1 MWRLVAIFTVAA
13 TVLGLCGCAEPV
25 VFSEVLQQSVGQ
37 KIYTKYNIWY
47 TDPSDISC
55 LNIQHGSYIP
65 VGTEIEPVNT
75 NWYLNRITFKTAGD
89 GREYTI
95 KFDSGYRL
103 CTMRDFIAYT
113 FTTTPL
119 DELLKDQPDAVKER
133 IRRGEV
139 VPGMNEK
146 AVLLTYGPPPACRTY
161 SLKNESWIYWRSPQY
176 MLRVVF
182 RGDKVRSLLNVGQSL

>member
-1 MWRLVAIFTVAA
+1 MWRSMAIFAVAA
-13 TVLGLCGCAEPV
+13 ILLGFCGCAEPV
-25 VFSEVLQQSVGQ
+25 VFSEVLQQSVDQ

-55 LNIQHGSYIP
+55 LNVQYGSYIP
-65 VGTEIEPVNT
+65 VGTEIEPIST
-75 NWYLNRITFKTAGD
+75 NWYLDRITFKTVKD
-89 GREYTI
+89 GHVYTI

-119 DELLKDQPDAVKER
+119 DELLKDLPDAVRDR

-139 VPGMNEK
+139 VPGMNQR
-146 AVLLTYGPPPACRTY
+146 AVLLTYGPPPACRTHD
-161 SLKNESWIYWRSPQY
+161 LQNESWIYWRSPKN

>member
-1 MWRLVAIFTVAA
+1 MIRSMAVFLTAAAALV
-13 TVLGLCGCAEPV
+13 LCGCAEPV
-25 VFSEVLQQSVGQ
+25 VFSEVLQQGVDQ
-37 KIYTKYNIWY
+37 KVYTKYNLWY
-47 TDPSDISC
+47 TDPEHISC

-65 VGTEIEPVNT
+65 MGTEIEPVRT
-75 NWYLNRITFKTAGD
+75 SWFWDEIVFRTVPDGKT
-89 GREYTI
+89 YTI

-113 FTTTPL
+113 FTTSTPE
-119 DELLKDQPDAVKER
+119 ELLKDQSPAVRER

-139 VPGMNEK
+139 VPGMNEQ
-146 AVLLTYGPPPACRTY
+146 AVLLTYGPPPACRT
-161 SLKNESWIYWRSPQY
+161 SDLRNESWIYWRSPRN